1 MGNKEYIV
9 KNMMS
14 GLVTIVI
21 SKSRYDAID
30 KGIKY
35 FGVNQVRLCNR

>member
-1 MGNKEYIV
+1 
-9 KNMMS
+9 MS